1 LTPDAKP
8 LFYEERIMANETAQA
23 AEAAGRDVSGLFDQ
37 AFRAYG
43 DSLKVAM
50 KAQEETVRFWG
61 EAVGKANP
69 MPALAGELIPTAQ
82 KNTDEYLRLLE
93 SSYRRGAFLLKKV
106 IPSQNVG
113 EGIDLEQRTPDWWE
127 ASIEVARDNAQDWAN
142 TNMRIAQS
150 WTEMF
155 KKGEQKQQGAVGSCQ
170 SATAASPSAAKEE
183 MAAKAK

>member
-1 LTPDAKP
+1 MPSP
-8 LFYEERIMANETAQA
+8 FYEERIMANETAQA
-23 AEAAGRDVSGLFDQ
+23 VEAASRDVSGLFDQ

-61 EAVGKANP
+61 ETVGKANP
-69 MPALAGELIPTAQ
+69 MPTLAGELIPAAQ

-106 IPSQNVG
+106 IPSQNAG
-113 EGIDLEQRTPDWWE
+113 EGIDLQQRTPDWWE

-142 TNMRIAQS
+142 TNLRVAQS

-155 KKGEQKQQGAVGSCQ
+155 KKSDQKMKGTVGSCQ
-170 SATAASPSAAKEE
+170 GAAATASPSAMKEE
-183 MAAKAK
+183 MAPLAK